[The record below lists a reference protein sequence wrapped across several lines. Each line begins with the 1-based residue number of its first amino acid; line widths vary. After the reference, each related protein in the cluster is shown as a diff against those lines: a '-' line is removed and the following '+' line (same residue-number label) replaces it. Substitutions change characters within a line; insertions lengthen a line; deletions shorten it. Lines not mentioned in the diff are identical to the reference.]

1 MAAWCKALTDEYPWF
16 NILGENWNSNPDM
29 VAYWQKGHL
38 NPDGFESELP
48 SVMDFPLRDAVN
60 GALHLPLASEVNA
73 VSERE
78 GRRKQGDMKSV
89 YSTIA
94 RDFQYSDL
102 NKVLLFWSNHDTARI
117 GDVFGGSYDKMKL
130 AFAMLATMRGMP
142 QMFYGDEL
150 MFTIGTSRR
159 DDGRLRMDFPGG
171 WEGDSI
177 DLFSE
182 GGRKEAAKSA
192 QWAGAADLHEYVK
205 TLLTWRKG
213 KDVIHT
219 GKTMHFIPEDNTY
232 AYFRYN
238 DTDLVFVF
246 LNNSDKNANVTWSRF
261 SEMTSGLRG
270 GVNVL
275 TGGEIEISDATVVP
289 ANTALIVEYKRY

>member
-1 MAAWCKALTDEYPWF
+1 M
-16 NILGENWNSNPDM
+16 
-29 VAYWQKGHL
+29 
-38 NPDGFESELP
+38 
-48 SVMDFPLRDAVN
+48 
-60 GALHLPLASEVNA
+60 
-73 VSERE
+73 
-78 GRRKQGDMKSV
+78 
-89 YSTIA
+89 
-94 RDFQYSDL
+94 
-102 NKVLLFWSNHDTARI
+102 LLFWSNHDTARI

-182 GGRKEAAKSA
+182 EGRKEAAKSA
-192 QWAGAADLHEYVK
+192 QWAGAADLYEYVK

-213 KDVIHT
+213 KEVIHT

-246 LNNSDKNANVTWSRF
+246 LNNSDKNVNVTWSRF
-261 SEMTSGLRG
+261 SEMTSGLG
-270 GVNVL
+270 
-275 TGGEIEISDATVVP
+275 TGTDVFTGNEMKVSDDTVVP
-289 ANTALIVEYKRY
+289 AAPGTNFFWC